1 MILLVDD
8 EKRRMESY
16 VEELRLSGY
25 EVEIK
30 SDVDSAL
37 DFFNENY
44 KQIELLIL
52 DIMMPAGNVFENV
65 DTKYGLRT
73 GIIFY
78 KKIRNLN
85 LSLPIIIF
93 TNVSNEAVEKKI
105 SLDQKS
111 LFLQKQ
117 DFLPFQ
123 LVDELEDFIKI
134 TK

>member
-1 MILLVDD
+1 MILFVDD

-16 VEELRLSGY
+16 AEELRLSGY
-25 EVEIK
+25 KVEIK

-37 DFFNENY
+37 DFFQENY
-44 KQIELLIL
+44 KQIKLLIL
-52 DIMMPAGNVFENV
+52 DIMMPAGNAFENV

-78 KKIRNLN
+78 EEIRNRN
-85 LSLPIIIF
+85 SNLPILIF

-105 SLDQKS
+105 SLDKKS
-111 LFLQKQ
+111 LFLQKE

-123 LVDELEDFIKI
+123 LVDELEDFMKNN
-134 TK
+134 

>member
-1 MILLVDD
+1 MILFVDD

-16 VEELRLSGY
+16 VKELKLSGY

-37 DFFNENY
+37 DFFNKNY

-52 DIMMPAGNVFENV
+52 DIMMPAGNAFENV

-78 KKIRNLN
+78 EGIRNRN
-85 LSLPIIIF
+85 STLPIIIF
-93 TNVSNEAVEKKI
+93 TNVSDEAVEKKI
-105 SLDQKS
+105 NLDKKS
-111 LFLQKQ
+111 LFLQKE

-123 LVDELEDFIKI
+123 FIDEIKDFFK
-134 TK
+134 KN